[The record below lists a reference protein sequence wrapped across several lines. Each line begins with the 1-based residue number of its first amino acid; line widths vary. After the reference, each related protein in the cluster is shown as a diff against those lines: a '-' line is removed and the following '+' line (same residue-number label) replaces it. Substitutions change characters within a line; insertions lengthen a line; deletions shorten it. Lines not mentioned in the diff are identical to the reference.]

1 MLVDYHAAALREL
14 NEITSYY
21 EWQLPNLGLDFL
33 DALERALSLVAE
45 NPHLGAVYHRSFR
58 RISLQRFPFAVF
70 YLVERDVI
78 RVMAVAHQRRMPDY
92 WSKRR

>member
-33 DALERALSLVAE
+33 DELERALSLVAE

-58 RISLQRFPFAVF
+58 RVLLQRFPFAV
-70 YLVERDVI
+70 
-78 RVMAVAHQRRMPDY
+78 
-92 WSKRR
+92 

>member
-33 DALERALSLVAE
+33 DELESVLSLVAE
-45 NPHLGAVYHRSFR
+45 NPHLGAIHHRSFR
-58 RISLQRFPFAVF
+58 RVLLQRFPFAVF
-70 YLVERDVI
+70 YLVEGDVI
-78 RVMAVAHQRRMPDY
+78 RVMAVAHQRRMPGY